1 MAGKIPL
8 VFQKNI
14 IIKHFE
20 GRMLAEVQIRCYIRR
35 LWVPLPRRASKE
47 GCQWQRLCSA
57 ELSVKP
63 CWTSRA
69 GCQEWVGK
77 QYLLGTSTQSPP
89 GPQPCPWATQIRG
102 QLAGSSSV
110 KNRIGSLTSDSGCRG
125 QPSRPLDTWPQNP
138 QQLSLELSPIAKDFL
153 SFSLKS

>member
-1 MAGKIPL
+1 M
-8 VFQKNI
+8 QKFKLDAI
-14 IIKHFE
+14 S
-20 GRMLAEVQIRCYIRR
+20 GD

-110 KNRIGSLTSDSGCRG
+110 KNRIGSLTSDSGCGG
-125 QPSRPLDTWPQNP
+125 QPSRPLDTWPQ
-138 QQLSLELSPIAKDFL
+138 ESPAIFPGADIYCQG
-153 SFSLKS
+153 FSLILPKVLAIECLLQRLGEGHLGLL